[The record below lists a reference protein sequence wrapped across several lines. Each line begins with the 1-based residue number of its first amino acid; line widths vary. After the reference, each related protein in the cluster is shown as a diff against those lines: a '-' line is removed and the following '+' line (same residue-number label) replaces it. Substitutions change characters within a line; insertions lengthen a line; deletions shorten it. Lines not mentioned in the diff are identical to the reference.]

1 MQRAIATFAVWGAG
15 LCAHGATARAA
26 DADLCKGKV
35 PGTVTFYDKEIS
47 RDTPLPAPATKLQFG
62 KPMYALAC
70 LTDPVGPQEGGGEK
84 FRVVLNVKQVNLP
97 AGKYTSYKDSK
108 QEGVLRPELSKPR
121 KDIII
126 FLHEDF
132 PFDSLAAKL
141 DPGEYEFRLQAA
153 TEKGTGKLDLTIQVT
168 QDTATG
174 YIQELRKAGYV
185 ADGKVLVKKS

>member
-1 MQRAIATFAVWGAG
+1 MYIFLGMLVVLGVWVGGA
-15 LCAHGATARAA
+15 AGAARAA
-26 DADLCKGKV
+26 DVDLCKGKV
-35 PGTVTFYDKEIS
+35 PGTILFFDKEIS
-47 RDTPLPAPATKLQFG
+47 RDAPLPAPTPKLQFG

-97 AGKYTSYKDSK
+97 AGKYTSYKDAK

-121 KDIII
+121 KDIIV

-141 DPGEYEFRLQAA
+141 DPGDYEFRLQAA
-153 TEKGTGKLDLTIQVT
+153 TEKGTGKLDLTVQVT

-185 ADGKVLVKKS
+185 ADGKVLVSKK